1 MMKQT
6 PLSENNADRS
16 LEFVSEVQE
25 EVQFLGVVAI
35 TNRATE
41 WTDDGIVVVSKFSA
55 NERAMIK
62 DVLHLV
68 GLLANRHTQQHVM
81 VLGDTL
87 LGLKLGSNEVLI
99 DKEQ

>member
-1 MMKQT
+1 MMRMSQ
-6 PLSENNADRS
+6 SADNANRS

-35 TNRATE
+35 TDRATK
-41 WTDDGIVVVSKFSA
+41 WSYDGIVVVSKFST
-55 NERAMIK
+55 NERAMVE
-62 DVLHLV
+62 DFLHLV
-68 GLLANRHTQQHVM
+68 GLLTNRHTQQHVM

-87 LGLKLGSNEVLI
+87 LGLKLGGNEVLI